1 METFKGKKAEKGFI
15 AAQVLDTKIQQGER
29 LRSTRS
35 LSGVRLSFF
44 EAKEQSKT
52 LLVQS
57 KARLVANT
65 AATGRV
71 HARQFNSSFACISE
85 KLFLGFKL
93 TYVTG
98 FNYV

>member
-1 METFKGKKAEKGFI
+1 MEIFKGKEAEKGFI
-15 AAQVLDTKIQQGER
+15 AAQVLDPKIQHGER

-44 EAKEQSKT
+44 EAKEHSKT

-57 KARLVANT
+57 TARLVANT
-65 AATGRV
+65 AATVRV
-71 HARQFNSSFACISE
+71 HACQFNNSLACISE

-93 TYVTG
+93 TCITG